1 MKRQTRILL
10 RSYFLDLLV
19 YAALVAGYYL
29 IVLHFMG
36 DSLLHIFESK
46 RRLYA
51 ALALALII
59 GQGLLLEV
67 LTRVLLGW
75 IAPRTEDG

>member
-1 MKRQTRILL
+1 MTRQTRIPL
-10 RSYFLDLLV
+10 RSYLLELLV

-29 IVLHFMG
+29 AVLHFLG
-36 DSLLHIFESK
+36 DSLLHVYESK

-51 ALALALII
+51 VLALALII